1 MKIFGLLMM
10 ALGAYLAYSGY
21 KKKFINTKE
30 GQTAQDVQREIMSSD
45 PNAAIGKALGIG
57 CAGYLKVM
65 SIALGFGLFLIGLMC
80 FLLF

>member
-1 MKIFGLLMM
+1 
-10 ALGAYLAYSGY
+10 
-21 KKKFINTKE
+21 
-30 GQTAQDVQREIMSSD
+30 MSSD